1 LGPIHKDIV
10 FLKMMRLLKILKMFR
25 LSKKRS
31 SLISETPSYMR
42 MVQLLASFVCGLHY
56 MSCIYWAT
64 AVHIGFD
71 DDPEH
76 VWVPDT
82 SFHEAPF
89 GEKCTLHFARLH
101 DYLST
106 QLLYNIDH
114 LCALHSPF
122 ALCTDFYAMHYS
134 LLAFVGSDTQPS
146 RFEEYIFQVRGLQA

>member
-1 LGPIHKDIV
+1 
-10 FLKMMRLLKILKMFR
+10 
-25 LSKKRS
+25 
-31 SLISETPSYMR
+31 MR

-89 GEKCTLHFARLH
+89 GEKCTLRLHRCTLH

-114 LCALHSPF
+114 LCTLRSPGLHLHRLLRD
-122 ALCTDFYAMHYS
+122 A
-134 LLAFVGSDTQPS
+134 LLAARVRRERYTTIALRGVHLPS
-146 RFEEYIFQVRGLQA
+146 E